1 MRVRE
6 ARRTRVLRDDKEL
19 FKGAVYLSPD
29 LPRTYLKELLEALHA
44 RSGTTVQFNEPSEAW
59 AL

>member
-29 LPRTYLKELLEALHA
+29 LPRIYLKELLETLRA
-44 RSGTTVQFNEPSEAW
+44 RSRSTVRFNKPSETW

>member
-1 MRVRE
+1 MHE
-6 ARRTRVLRDDKEL
+6 ARQTGVLKDDKEL

-29 LPRTYLKELLEALHA
+29 LPTTYLKELPEALRA
-44 RSGTTVQFNEPSEAW
+44 RRGYTVQFNKPSEAW